1 MHTDTTARPVAGT
14 FEDFCA
20 QVTPR
25 LTAYVA
31 RNTRTPDDARDVCQ
45 EVLARAW
52 ARWDTV
58 SRYDAPASWA
68 VAVASNLLADAWRRE
83 QRRQVA
89 LPRLVPPAGEDHDRA
104 ASLVVREAVLALAPE
119 VRDAVLLYY
128 FADWSLAGIAAA
140 AGVPST
146 TVKHRLHRGRQA
158 LRSRLAEAGSS
169 RSAA

>member
-1 MHTDTTARPVAGT
+1 MHPDTTTPHTASS

-25 LTAYVA
+25 LRAHVA
-31 RNTRTPDDARDVCQ
+31 RNTRSPEDARDVCQ

-68 VAVASNLLADAWRRE
+68 VAVANNLLADGWRRE
-83 QRRQVA
+83 QRRLAA
-89 LPRLVPPAGEDHDRA
+89 LPQLVGPAGEQHDPA
-104 ASLVVREAVLALAPE
+104 TSLVVRDAVLTLTPD
-119 VRDAVLLYY
+119 VREAVLLYY
-128 FADWSLAGIAAA
+128 FEDWSLAGIAAA

-158 LRSRLAEAGSS
+158 LRSRLEEVGVS
-169 RSAA
+169 RAVA